1 MTDTISVTGI
11 RARGRHGVL
20 AAEREL
26 GQPFVVDVQMA
37 VDTAA
42 AARADDLE
50 LTVDYAAVATEVV
63 RIVGGPP
70 VRLIETLAARIAE
83 RVRLFPGVRQVTVT
97 VHKPGAPVPE
107 IFEDV
112 TVRITR

>member
-1 MTDTISVTGI
+1 MSDTISVLGI

-26 GQPFVVDVQMA
+26 GQLFVVDVQMV

-50 LTVDYAAVATEVV
+50 LTVDYAAVASEVV

-70 VRLIETLAARIAE
+70 VRLIETLAGLIAD
-83 RVRLFPGVRQVTVT
+83 RVRAFAGVQQVTVT
-97 VHKPGAPVPE
+97 VHKPSAPVPE

-112 TVRITR
+112 AVRITR